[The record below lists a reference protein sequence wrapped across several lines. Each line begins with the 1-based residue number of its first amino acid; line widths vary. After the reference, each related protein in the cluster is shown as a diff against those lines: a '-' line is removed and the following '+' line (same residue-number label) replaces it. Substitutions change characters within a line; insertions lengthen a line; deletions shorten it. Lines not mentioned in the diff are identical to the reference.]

1 MKFAT
6 YLTEIKGVSIYP
18 IISLVLFVAFFSL
31 VIIWAYRSNS
41 DEIENFENLPL
52 EDGQVSNSNK
62 IK

>member
-41 DEIENFENLPL
+41 DEIEHFEKLPL

-62 IK
+62 LK

>member
-41 DEIENFENLPL
+41 DEIEHFENLPL
-52 EDGQVSNSNK
+52 EDCQVSNSNK
-62 IK
+62 LK

>member
-41 DEIENFENLPL
+41 TEIEHFENLPL